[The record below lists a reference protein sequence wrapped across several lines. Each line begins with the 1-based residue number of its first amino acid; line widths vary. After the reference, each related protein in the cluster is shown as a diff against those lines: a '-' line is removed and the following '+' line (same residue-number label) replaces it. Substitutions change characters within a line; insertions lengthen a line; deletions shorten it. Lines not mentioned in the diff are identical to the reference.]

1 MPSEVCAYKY
11 LAECYVESKQ
21 PGMAKFWFDEA
32 VKREPLLFERE
43 LLYRINLIRADSLMN
58 AGNAAL
64 AALDLDTFLVRLERI
79 GEGSYWSMSA
89 LYQKC
94 GSAYR
99 MSGDVDN
106 AMLVWRRGIGLRE
119 SSNYY
124 PEFMILAM
132 AESLKNY
139 STTFNEDSVA
149 ALRISKPNL
158 FPSFYG
164 SFMNAFLGIIFSFV
178 AWFLLGILILIPTVV
193 TVSHENFGKT
203 PDKLGGRTKAIILG
217 FFLFVLLPSILVPVI
232 FTIIFGGNSFMLAS
246 GLAAIIG
253 ILCALLDSRHR
264 ARKNNLHFAT
274 VLYSRFLPVWLIV
287 TILLA
292 VGFSLIVTSYGLFFL
307 YTPFLALLLP
317 TAFVDG
323 SRK

>member
-1 MPSEVCAYKY
+1 MCAYKY

-21 PGMAKFWFDEA
+21 PGTAKFWFDKA

-43 LLYRINLIRADSLMN
+43 LLYRIKLIRADSLMN

-64 AALDLDTFLVRLERI
+64 AAVDLDTFLLRLERI
-79 GEGSYWSMSA
+79 GERSYWSMSA

-94 GSAYR
+94 GSAYH

-106 AMLVWRRGIGLRE
+106 AMSVWRRGIGLRE
-119 SSNYY
+119 SSIYY

-149 ALRISKPNL
+149 ALRISKPSL
-158 FPSFYG
+158 FPSLYG
-164 SFMNAFLGIIFSFV
+164 SFTTVLLGIIFSFV
-178 AWFLLGILILIPTVV
+178 AWFLLGIFILIPTVV
-193 TVSHENFGKT
+193 TVSQKNFGQT
-203 PDKLGGRTKAIILG
+203 APNILAGRLKAIALG
-217 FFLFVLLPSILVPVI
+217 FCLFVLLPGVLIPVI
-232 FTIIFGGNSFMLAS
+232 FTLILGFNSVMLAG
-246 GLAAIIG
+246 GLGAMIG
-253 ILCALLDSRHR
+253 MLYALLEGLRR
-264 ARKNNLHFAT
+264 ARQNNLNFAA

-292 VGFSLIVTSYGLFFL
+292 VGFSLIVTFYGLLFL
-307 YTPFLALLLP
+307 YLPFLALFQP